1 VVPSRHAACG
11 SRARCRAGTQPTR
24 HGRTASKTV
33 RGTGRGAG
41 RGGGVAREPLSGL
54 PGLRLHLLV
63 GRAVTFVGGL
73 VPGIGEVVALVG
85 GPLPRVGSAWA
96 SSRAAA
102 PWASQAWA
110 ACNAAPA
117 CARLAPQPLP
127 GGHCCIE
134 RSPRATAS
142 TSPLKDDR
150 SWARSSGSTLSR
162 RPSMKESLHFAR
174 LPGTFRLNAT
184 VPPRTRARRR
194 RRRRRRGRSRRR
206 PPRTAIGRSTW
217 WPRRRRA
224 VRAWPGR

>member
-1 VVPSRHAACG
+1 MTLARHLRDLRLAPRLSACRTRRCGVAVGGAVAACCPRVKG
-11 SRARCRAGTQPTR
+11 PLQGRTQPTR

-73 VPGIGEVVALVG
+73 VPGIGEVVTLVG

-102 PWASQAWA
+102 RRASPAWA

-117 CARLAPQPLP
+117 CARLAPQRPHPGVVHGKADDPLTL
-127 GGHCCIE
+127 GLLDNLLGEVGH
-134 RSPRATAS
+134 
-142 TSPLKDDR
+142 
-150 SWARSSGSTLSR
+150 
-162 RPSMKESLHFAR
+162 
-174 LPGTFRLNAT
+174 
-184 VPPRTRARRR
+184 PPR
-194 RRRRRRGRSRRR
+194 GCLVS
-206 PPRTAIGRSTW
+206 
-217 WPRRRRA
+217 
-224 VRAWPGR
+224 